1 MVTYVVGYQVRR
13 RRRRGTRISK
23 GTYVYGAPVQQ
34 PQYSYQQQQQQ
45 QQQQQPYPYQ
55 QQQQARVEPT
65 ISYTNPS
72 AYTNPATPIYNN
84 YEKPQPSYDAGSR
97 DTRFTHPAPS
107 APVMYVPG
115 QETNFRL

>member
-1 MVTYVVGYQVRR
+1 MVIYVLGYQVRK
-13 RRRRGTRISK
+13 RRGRGTQISK

-34 PQYSYQQQQQQ
+34 PQYSYQQQQ

-97 DTRFTHPAPS
+97 DTRFTHPTPS

>member
-1 MVTYVVGYQVRR
+1 MVIYVLGYQVRK
-13 RRRRGTRISK
+13 RRGRGTQISK

-34 PQYSYQQQQQQ
+34 PQHPYQ
-45 QQQQQPYPYQ
+45 Q

-97 DTRFTHPAPS
+97 DTRFTHPTPS